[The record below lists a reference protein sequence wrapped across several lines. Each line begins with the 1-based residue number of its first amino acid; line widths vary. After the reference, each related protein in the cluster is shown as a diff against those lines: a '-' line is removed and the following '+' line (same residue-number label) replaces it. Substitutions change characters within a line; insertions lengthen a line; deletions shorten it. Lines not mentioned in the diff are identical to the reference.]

1 MHLPVGIL
9 LAIIGL
15 GMLGFWIV
23 HIRNGGLPDGLRS
36 LESGGFI
43 AFHIGAESLTGIACL
58 VGGIALA
65 MALPWGRVLAL
76 WACGMLLYTGI
87 NSLAWKE
94 VRNRPAVSLMFI
106 VPAVIAVLGIV
117 YLVLELLP
125 VV

>member
-9 LAIIGL
+9 LAIVGL

-43 AFHIGAESLTGIACL
+43 AFHIGAESLTGISCL

-65 MALPWGRVLAL
+65 MALPWGKVLAL
-76 WACGMLLYTGI
+76 LACGMLLYTSI

-94 VRNRPAVSLMFI
+94 VRNKPSVSMMFI
-106 VPAVIAVLGIV
+106 VPAVIAVIGII
-117 YLVLELLP
+117 YLALELLP
-125 VV
+125 AM